1 MAAITYKDAG
11 VDIERGDALVD
22 RITGFAK
29 RTHRPGVLA
38 GIGGFGA
45 LFSLKE
51 LGRFEDPV
59 LVTGC
64 DGVGTKLKLA
74 FMANAHKTVGIDL
87 VAMSVNDIL
96 CQGADP
102 LFFLDYF
109 ATGKL
114 DVEQAAAVVEGI
126 AEGCMQAGCALV
138 GGETAE
144 LPGFY
149 ASGEYD
155 LAGFAVG
162 VVEKKAILP
171 RPDVVP
177 GDIVLGLPSS
187 GLHSNGYSL
196 ARKLVF
202 DVLGLSIDGDLPQNV
217 GKVKDVLMTP
227 TRIYVKPVLEAVKRS
242 SVKAIAH
249 ITGGGLIE
257 NVPRVLPPNTKAVLS
272 PVAWPMPKLFSVLQ
286 AASGAAPA
294 EMFRTFNMGIGLVL
308 VVAEAH
314 AAEVERVLKAE
325 GETVYR
331 LGQVEAGIG
340 EPVCILSG
348 VNG

>member
-1 MAAITYKDAG
+1 MTAITYKDAG

-51 LGRFEDPV
+51 LGRFDDPV

-114 DVEQAAAVVEGI
+114 DVEQAAAVVEGV
-126 AEGCMQAGCALV
+126 AEGCKQAGCALV

-286 AASGAAPA
+286 AASGAAPT

-331 LGQVEAGIG
+331 LGQVEAGSG

>member
-1 MAAITYKDAG
+1 MAVTYKDAG

-29 RTHRPGVLA
+29 RTHRSGVLA

-45 LFSLKE
+45 MFGLKE
-51 LGRFEDPV
+51 LGRYDDPV

-64 DGVGTKLKLA
+64 DGVGTKLKVA
-74 FMANAHKTVGIDL
+74 FMANEHRTVGIDL

-96 CQGADP
+96 CHGADP

-114 DVEQAAAVVEGI
+114 DVDQAAAVVEGV
-126 AEGCMQAGCALV
+126 AKGCEEAGCALV

-149 ASGEYD
+149 TSGEYD

-162 VVEKKAILP
+162 VVERQRILP

-177 GDIVLGLPSS
+177 GDVVLGLPSS
-187 GLHSNGYSL
+187 GLHSNGFSL

-202 DVLGLSIDGDLPQNV
+202 DVLGSSIDGELPQGA
-217 GKVKDVLMTP
+217 GKVRDVLLAP
-227 TRIYVKPVLEAVKRS
+227 TRIYVRPVLKLIESS

-257 NVPRVLPPNTKAVLS
+257 NVPRVIPPNMKAELS
-272 PVAWPMPKLFSVLQ
+272 PVAWPMPKLYSILQ
-286 AASGAAPA
+286 ATAQASAT
-294 EMFRTFNMGIGLVL
+294 EMFRTFNMGIGLVII
-308 VVAEAH
+308 VGAAH
-314 AAEVERVLKAE
+314 ANEAEKILREE
-325 GETVYR
+325 GETVHR
-331 LGQVEAGIG
+331 LGEIKPSSGEATC
-340 EPVCILSG
+340 VLTG